1 MGQFSL
7 GWFKSSK
14 QKELQELLLEEQR
27 IKNELLRKELFTAAT
42 PVYEPAKTSSTA
54 DAITICKPYLNVKLV
69 NDVLTIVLN
78 DGSIISKPNATA
90 EDFNKVR
97 TSTCEDQLFTIVGSA
112 EIVEEKR
119 LRELELQRLRNIK
132 AGINRLGE
140 LYDFTVDGD
149 SVYLTGIQRS
159 LPQLMVEKFTEIVG
173 RYTDHNGYTL
183 QSKLNQD
190 DEYQSLKRFFM
201 WCCLNPRAEVAHELY
216 RFLQE
221 NSFRITKQGFFVALR
236 NVVTLHG
243 SNELVQFVS
252 NTYNKVKAVWKKSPD
267 NYHVFLENGEYK
279 LVHTDDMYEDKVLT
293 STTCPECEGEGQFW
307 NNWDDD
313 EEMYGDDRE
322 ECENCEGM
330 GEVEE
335 YEYIISSPVDH
346 GQDLG
351 TLTALYLDLP
361 NRAENRFTDDWT
373 KTFDIRIGK
382 PVTMPM
388 ANCNWSTQDCAA
400 AGLHFTAD
408 QIHYVGCGDQSVLV
422 LINPMKVVGI
432 GEHKGRCY
440 EYFPIMTVPRE
451 EATEILHDLDFD
463 TLALDEHYVVSELEN
478 LTETVQG
485 NFAAETQKY
494 SFNLPHIS
502 SAEVDRIIMSLDDM
516 KDALSS
522 RVSEVD

>member
-27 IKNELLRKELFTAAT
+27 IKNELLRKELFTAPA

-97 TSTCEDQLFTIVGSA
+97 TSTCEEQLFTIVGSA

-173 RYTDHNGYTL
+173 KYTDHNGYTL

-267 NYHVFLENGEYK
+267 NYHVFLESGEYV
-279 LVHTDDMYEDKVLT
+279 LVHIDDMYEEIDA
-293 STTCPECEGEGQFW
+293 ECDWCNGEGDYW
-307 NNWDDD
+307 D
-313 EEMYGDDRE
+313 EEYDEQLDCC
-322 ECENCEGM
+322 ECGGS
-330 GEVEE
+330 GEVS
-335 YEYIISSPVDH
+335 ISVKKQA
-346 GQDLG
+346 GEDLG

-451 EATEILHDLDFD
+451 EATTILHDLDFD

>member
-27 IKNELLRKELFTAAT
+27 IKNEILRKELFTAQA
-42 PVYEPAKTSSTA
+42 PVYEPAKTSSTSNVE
-54 DAITICKPYLNVKLV
+54 ITQIGLPECVVRVTPYLNVKLV

-97 TSTCEDQLFTIVGSA
+97 TSTCEEQLFTIVGSA

-119 LRELELQRLRNIK
+119 LRELELERLRNIK

-173 RYTDHNGYTL
+173 KYTDHNGYTL

-216 RFLQE
+216 RFLTE

-267 NYHVFLENGEYK
+267 NYHVFLENGEYV
-279 LVHTDDMYEDKVLT
+279 LVHADDIYEEVERACDL
-293 STTCPECEGEGQFW
+293 CNEDGEIY
-307 NNWDDD
+307 D
-313 EEMYGDDRE
+313 
-322 ECENCEGM
+322 
-330 GEVEE
+330 EE
-335 YEYIISSPVDH
+335 YEEYETCYECDGDGVIFESVKKQA

-388 ANCNWSTQDCAA
+388 SDCNWSTQDCAA

-440 EYFPIMTVPRE
+440 EYLPIMTVPRE
-451 EATEILHDLDFD
+451 EATSILHDLDFD

-478 LTETVQG
+478 LNETVQS

-502 SAEVDRIIMSLDDM
+502 SAEVDRIILSLDDM